1 MRQGETA
8 ASGRQAT
15 GGALSR
21 RRYIFQKIELQAVK
35 WPITV
40 PCMTP
45 LTILVTTEQYC
56 PIRVHWCRS
65 HRKYLSS
72 SNHP

>member
-45 LTILVTTEQYC
+45 LTILVTSE
-56 PIRVHWCRS
+56 
-65 HRKYLSS
+65 
-72 SNHP
+72 